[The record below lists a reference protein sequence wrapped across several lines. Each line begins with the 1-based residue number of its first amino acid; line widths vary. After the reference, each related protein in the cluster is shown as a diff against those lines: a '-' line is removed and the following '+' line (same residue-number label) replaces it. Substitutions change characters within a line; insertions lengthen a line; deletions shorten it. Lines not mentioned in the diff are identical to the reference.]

1 MEEGI
6 VPGGGI
12 ALLNVNFELFSKPE
26 TDKTVKA
33 AAISILR
40 RALEAPVR
48 AIVENSGESAD
59 RVIDELSKRGSS
71 EPWKGFNALTNKT
84 MGDLREAGIIDPLK
98 VTRSAFM
105 NAVSV
110 AANYL
115 TIGAAVTNIPEKKEI
130 GMPGGMGGGMPGM
143 GGDY

>member
-1 MEEGI
+1 M
-6 VPGGGI
+6 
-12 ALLNVNFELFSKPE
+12 
-26 TDKTVKA
+26 
-33 AAISILR
+33 R
-40 RALEAPVR
+40 RALEAPIR

-59 RVIDELSKRGSS
+59 RVLGELEKESAK
-71 EPWKGFNALTNKT
+71 PWRGFNALTNKVID
-84 MGDLREAGIIDPLK
+84 DLREAGIIDPLK
-98 VTRSAFM
+98 VTRTAFM

-115 TIGAAVTNIPEKKEI
+115 TIGAAVTNIPEKKDG